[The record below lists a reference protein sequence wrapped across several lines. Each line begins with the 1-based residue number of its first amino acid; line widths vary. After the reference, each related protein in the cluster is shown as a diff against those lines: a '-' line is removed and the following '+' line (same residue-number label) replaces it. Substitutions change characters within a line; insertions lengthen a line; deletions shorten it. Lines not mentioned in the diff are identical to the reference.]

1 MTAVAGGARH
11 DPRILTAGMQ
21 GRRGCLQAF
30 RGPRRRSPGVLTTT
44 AHPATTN
51 PLSLSLPLSEH
62 STSTRRGRYE
72 FPDALFPPP
81 PLLNKANKCTLWL
94 FFFLF
99 TRCRRCCSVLREGRK
114 EGSGGQVFPANGLK
128 TEPRGNRGFWLL
140 VGTAVVAILDIGCF
154 LPGREWMGLD
164 LGRFVLGMMRCVCVC
179 MCVYICYLILEKKK
193 EGFSSFQVYNKIEHK
208 IYRILISS

>member
-81 PLLNKANKCTLWL
+81 LSSIKQINAPSG
-94 FFFLF
+94 FFSSFSRDVGGVVPF
-99 TRCRRCCSVLREGRK
+99 CGKEGRK
-114 EGSGGQVFPANGLK
+114 EV
-128 TEPRGNRGFWLL
+128 E
-140 VGTAVVAILDIGCF
+140 
-154 LPGREWMGLD
+154 
-164 LGRFVLGMMRCVCVC
+164 GRFSLLMD
-179 MCVYICYLILEKKK
+179 
-193 EGFSSFQVYNKIEHK
+193 
-208 IYRILISS
+208 

>member
-51 PLSLSLPLSEH
+51 PLSLSLSASLEH

-72 FPDALFPPP
+72 FPDALFYTPSP
-81 PLLNKANKCTLWL
+81 
-94 FFFLF
+94 
-99 TRCRRCCSVLREGRK
+99 
-114 EGSGGQVFPANGLK
+114 Q
-128 TEPRGNRGFWLL
+128 
-140 VGTAVVAILDIGCF
+140 
-154 LPGREWMGLD
+154 
-164 LGRFVLGMMRCVCVC
+164 
-179 MCVYICYLILEKKK
+179 
-193 EGFSSFQVYNKIEHK
+193 
-208 IYRILISS
+208 

>member
-114 EGSGGQVFPANGLK
+114 WRAQVFPANGLK
-128 TEPRGNRGFWLL
+128 TEPRGNRGFWFWEPRLL
-140 VGTAVVAILDIGCF
+140 RYWILVVFCRVENGWDWIWA
-154 LPGREWMGLD
+154 GLCW
-164 LGRFVLGMMRCVCVC
+164 G
-179 MCVYICYLILEKKK
+179 
-193 EGFSSFQVYNKIEHK
+193 
-208 IYRILISS
+208 